1 MTDVVI
7 IGGGPGGYEAALVGA
22 HLGGKVTVI
31 ERAGVGG
38 SAVLTDVV
46 PSKGLIAVSD
56 VMTRIR
62 KSNKLGLEPVDPSQ
76 TSLVETVRVDA
87 VKMNERLLELAAQ
100 QSADIQTRLNLEGV
114 RTIHGNGR
122 LDGTEHVIA
131 TTPDGKEERLHADI
145 ILVATGTRPRELDDA
160 KPDGERI
167 LNWKQLYNLR
177 EMPRKLIVVGSG
189 VTGAEFASAYH
200 ALRCEVV
207 LVSSREMVLPSQDA
221 DAARVIQEVF
231 ERRGMEILSRS
242 RAVAARRTEDG
253 VIVTLA
259 DGREVEGSHVLMA
272 VGSIPNTE
280 DLGLEEAGVELT
292 PSGHIKVD
300 GVSRTSARGVYAA
313 GDVTGVYPLAS
324 VAAMQGRNAMYHSLG
339 DAVAPLNQRH
349 VSATVFTS
357 PEIATV
363 GVTQEQLDYDLV
375 RGKAL
380 MMPLHSNA
388 RAKMQ
393 DLNFGFV
400 KVFCSPSGVIIGG
413 VVVAPGA
420 SELIHSLA
428 LAVRRRLTVD
438 HMAQAFTVY
447 PSMSGS
453 IAEAARRLH
462 GVQSDDPHTDY

>member
-259 DGREVEGSHVLMA
+259 DGRVDEIEIGFENGVPVSLDGRALAPVALIEQ
-272 VGSIPNTE
+272 
-280 DLGLEEAGVELT
+280 LETAAKGYAI
-292 PSGHIKVD
+292 G
-300 GVSRTSARGVYAA
+300 RGI
-313 GDVTGVYPLAS
+313 
-324 VAAMQGRNAMYHSLG
+324 HLG
-339 DAVAPLNQRH
+339 DTILGTKGRVAFEAPAAAVFER
-349 VSATVFTS
+349 
-357 PEIATV
+357 
-363 GVTQEQLDYDLV
+363 EQLELRDFKARILRRVYLTKGERPVAFAPEALTAEPPV
-375 RGKAL
+375 RDD
-380 MMPLHSNA
+380 
-388 RAKMQ
+388 Q
-393 DLNFGFV
+393 DGE
-400 KVFCSPSGVIIGG
+400 GWQM
-413 VVVAPGA
+413 
-420 SELIHSLA
+420 
-428 LAVRRRLTVD
+428 TV
-438 HMAQAFTVY
+438 AFTLGAGRYATLV
-447 PSMSGS
+447 MK
-453 IAEAARRLH
+453 AAAALIGTEIWTR
-462 GVQSDDPHTDY
+462 

>member
-7 IGGGPGGYEAALVGA
+7 SGGGPGGYEAALVGA

-167 LNWKQLYNLR
+167 LTWKQLFNLR

-189 VTGAEFASAYH
+189 ATGAEFASAYH

-349 VSATVFTS
+349 VSANVFTS

-462 GVQSDDPHTDY
+462 RAQPDAPHPAH

>member
-349 VSATVFTS
+349 VSANVFTS

-462 GVQSDDPHTDY
+462 NRDDPLMTQ